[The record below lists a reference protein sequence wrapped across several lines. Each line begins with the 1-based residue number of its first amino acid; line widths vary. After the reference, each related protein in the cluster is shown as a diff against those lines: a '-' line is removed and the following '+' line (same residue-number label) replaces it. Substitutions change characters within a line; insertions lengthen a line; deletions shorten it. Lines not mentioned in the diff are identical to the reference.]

1 MSGSVQSQ
9 AAPVRIDLEGG
20 GVLQVTLARPEKR
33 NALTWETFELL
44 DEAFGRRAHQ
54 PEVRAVVLRG
64 EGKGFCAG
72 LDLGILGSIGDGDGG
87 DTRGGGATIQ
97 AVLDRMEACPRPTLA
112 VVHGAC
118 IGGGVALMLACDLRV
133 ASDDAVFAIREMRYA
148 FLPDLGHLHRLQRE
162 VGPARAK
169 EAVFFGEELSA
180 ATLQRWGVLNEVV
193 PRDALDDCARRWQ
206 QRCAAAAPL
215 AVAAAKQLMLR
226 DPAGIDGAAS
236 QRGAL
241 EANTSR
247 LLGSADF
254 HEGLNAMMER
264 RAPRFRGE

>member
-9 AAPVRIDLEGG
+9 PAPVRIDLEDG

-54 PEVRAVVLRG
+54 ADVP
-64 EGKGFCAG
+64 
-72 LDLGILGSIGDGDGG
+72 
-87 DTRGGGATIQ
+87 AT
-97 AVLDRMEACPRPTLA
+97 V
-112 VVHGAC
+112 
-118 IGGGVALMLACDLRV
+118 
-133 ASDDAVFAIREMRYA
+133 
-148 FLPDLGHLHRLQRE
+148 
-162 VGPARAK
+162 
-169 EAVFFGEELSA
+169 
-180 ATLQRWGVLNEVV
+180 QRWGGPEGGG
-193 PRDALDDCARRWQ
+193 RRGRLDDGARGGRAGA
-206 QRCAAAAPL
+206 AAAAPL

-247 LLGSADF
+247 LLGSGDF
-254 HEGLNAMMER
+254 REGLNAMMER
-264 RAPRFRGE
+264 RGPPFRGVEGRGGRASGQGGPWARPARPSSGAVGRGGGARGPSRAAAGR

>member
-9 AAPVRIDLEGG
+9 AAPVRIDLDGS

-33 NALTWETFELL
+33 NALTWEIFELL
-44 DEAFGRRAHQ
+44 DEAFGGRAHQ
-54 PEVRAVVLRG
+54 PDVRAVVLRG

-72 LDLGILGSIGDGDGG
+72 LDLGILSRIGGDAD
-87 DTRGGGATIQ
+87 DTRGGGAAIQ

-133 ASDDAVFAIREMRYA
+133 ASEDAGFAIREMRYA

-162 VGPARAK
+162 VGPSRAK

-193 PRDALDDCARRWQ
+193 PPGDLDDCARRWQ

-215 AVAAAKQLMLR
+215 AVAAAKELMLR
-226 DPAGIDGAAS
+226 DPAGIDAAAS

-247 LLGSADF
+247 LLRSADF
-254 HEGLNAMMER
+254 REGLDALMER